1 VPPARRG
8 RTPERRLPSGRK
20 GTVLDNDK
28 ALNEFLAGVE
38 RRAFRMAEI
47 ATGNRDD
54 ALDIVQDAM
63 MKLAGKY
70 ATRAPEQWPPLFH
83 RVLQSRIRD
92 WHRRQLV
99 RRRVFGLFRVA
110 AEDVAE
116 PRPWEHYPAHA
127 AAEPDRRLHSERF
140 IDALL
145 PAVRGLPLRQQQVFL
160 LRLWEGLD
168 VRQTAAAMGCSS
180 GSVKA
185 HYSRALAA
193 LREKLGS
200 TTGGGYEPTRD

>member
-1 VPPARRG
+1 
-8 RTPERRLPSGRK
+8 
-20 GTVLDNDK
+20 
-28 ALNEFLAGVE
+28 
-38 RRAFRMAEI
+38 MAEI

-70 ATRAPEQWPPLFH
+70 AMRSPEEWPPLFH

-99 RRRVFGLFRVA
+99 KRRVFGLFRA
-110 AEDVAE
+110 AGEDVADT
-116 PRPWEHYPAHA
+116 RPWEHYPERA

-140 IDALL
+140 IDDLL
-145 PAVRGLPLRQQQVFL
+145 PAVRGLPRRQQQVFL

-168 VRQTAAAMGCSS
+168 VRQTAAAMGCSP
-180 GSVKA
+180 GSVKT

-193 LREKLGS
+193 LREKLGGA
-200 TTGGGYEPTRD
+200 TGGGYGPTRD

>member
-1 VPPARRG
+1 M
-8 RTPERRLPSGRK
+8 PSGGR
-20 GTVLDNDK
+20 GIDLDNDR

-70 ATRAPEQWPPLFH
+70 ATRAPEEWPPLFH

-92 WHRRQLV
+92 WYRRQLV
-99 RRRVFGLFRVA
+99 KRRVFGLFRA
-110 AEDVAE
+110 ADDDTTDA
-116 PRPWEHYPAHA
+116 RPWERYPERAD
-127 AAEPDRRLHSERF
+127 AEPDRRLHSERF
-140 IDALL
+140 IDELL
-145 PAVRGLPLRQQQVFL
+145 PAVRRLPLRQQQVFL

-168 VRQTAAAMGCSS
+168 VRQTAAAMGCST
-180 GSVKA
+180 GSVKT

-193 LREKLGS
+193 LRDKLGA
-200 TTGGGYEPTRD
+200 TTGGRYEPTRD